1 MNLGN
6 GPLTGADVL
15 VVDDEPANVAL
26 IESILYRTG
35 LMNVRGTTDPRQFR
49 PLFLEQRPDVVLL
62 DLHMPEVDGLDLL
75 AELASLR
82 GEDEFLPCL
91 VLSADATMQAKLAA
105 LDAGATD
112 FLAKPF
118 DATEVGLRVTRS
130 LDTRQLHLRLDEH
143 RRTLDAQV
151 QARTEEL
158 ERAHLESLRRL
169 LLVNEFRDDETAEHT
184 NRVGQAS
191 AARLLA
197 AAGGDPTLVR
207 LVGQAAPLHDLGK
220 VGVPDSVL
228 LKPGKLTA
236 AEFSHVRMHPTI
248 GARLIGETGSAV
260 LRVAKVI
267 AQSHHERWDGRG
279 YPFGLRGTEIP
290 LEGRVVAVCDV
301 FDALTQARPYKEAW
315 TVEDAVSELLA
326 QRGRCFDPRLVDLF
340 VSRVLSDLP
349 WVDDLV
355 RPRHHAGCVS

>member
-1 MNLGN
+1 
-6 GPLTGADVL
+6 VL

-35 LMNVRGTTDPRQFR
+35 LMNVRGTTDPRRFR
-49 PLFLEQRPDVVLL
+49 PLFLEQRPDAVLL
-62 DLHMPEVDGLDLL
+62 DLHMPEVSGLELL
-75 AELASLR
+75 HELASLR
-82 GEDEFLPCL
+82 GEDEYLPCL
-91 VLSADATMQAKLAA
+91 VLSADATMQAKVAA

-112 FLAKPF
+112 FLTKPF

-130 LDTRQLHLRLDEH
+130 LETRQLHLRLDQH

-151 QARTEEL
+151 RARTEDL

-184 NRVGQAS
+184 NRVGEAS
-191 AARLLA
+191 ARLLA

-220 VGVPDSVL
+220 VGVPDAVL

-236 AEFSHVRMHPTI
+236 EEFAHVRMHPTI
-248 GARLIGETGSAV
+248 GARLIGETGSAI
-260 LRVAKVI
+260 LKVAKVI
-267 AQSHHERWDGRG
+267 AQTHHERWDGRG
-279 YPFGLRGTEIP
+279 YPFGLGGTDIP

-301 FDALTQARPYKEAW
+301 FDALTQAP
-315 TVEDAVSELLA
+315 AV
-326 QRGRCFDPRLVDLF
+326 QGGVDHRGRRERAPGPARPVLRPPVGRSLRLEG
-340 VSRVLSDLP
+340 
-349 WVDDLV
+349 
-355 RPRHHAGCVS
+355 AGGPPLGR